1 MAADAVD
8 AAAARAVPAVTAI
21 EAAMS
26 AQDHF
31 HSQHCLI
38 TGGSSG
44 IGLALAQQL
53 AAAGANI
60 TLLARR
66 AEPLQAALQ
75 QLEAQRRTTDQLFSS
90 LQADVSDPASLLPIL
105 ESYTAQRG
113 TPDFLF
119 NSAGISHPGLFHELP
134 YEIFER
140 LNAVNYLGTVYITR
154 ALVPSMIKRRSG
166 HIINLSSVAGFIGTY
181 GYSAYS
187 PTKFAVRGFSDTL
200 RAELKAHGICVSVVF
215 PPDTDTPQ
223 LAYETPLKPPIT
235 HQLSKSAGLLSA
247 DSVARSILQGVIRR
261 RYIITPG
268 SEATLF
274 YTLVHTLGNAVYWV
288 MDRMIDNAQRKT
300 RSS

>member
-1 MAADAVD
+1 MPV
-8 AAAARAVPAVTAI
+8 
-21 EAAMS
+21 
-26 AQDHF
+26 QDHF
-31 HSQHCLI
+31 HNRHCLI

-44 IGLALAQQL
+44 IGLELAQQL
-53 AAAGANI
+53 AVAGAHI
-60 TLLARR
+60 TILARR
-66 AEPLQAALQ
+66 AEQLQAALQ

-90 LQADVSDPASLLPIL
+90 LQADVSDPASLLPTL
-105 ESYTAQRG
+105 ETYTAQRG
-113 TPDFLF
+113 SPDFLF
-119 NSAGISHPGLFHELP
+119 NSAGISHPGLFQEMP

-154 ALVPSMIKRRSG
+154 ALIPGMIKRRSG

-200 RAELKAHGICVSVVF
+200 RAELKAHGIRVSVVF

-223 LAYETPLKPPIT
+223 LTYETPLKPPIT
-235 HQLSKSAGLLSA
+235 RQLSKSAGLLSA
-247 DSVARSILQGVIRR
+247 NAVAQSILHGVIHR

-274 YTLVHTLGNAVYWV
+274 YALVHTLGNAVYWI

-300 RSS
+300 G